1 MEEDKIFNLTS
12 YIDFFIPRFCPAC
25 KNKLSESERCICEK
39 CFITIKR
46 ANDDRLNSEF
56 ERKFTSTKIIS
67 GFTSLF
73 VFEKDKALQSLIHS
87 IKYNKRFLN
96 AKFLGILISSEL
108 GEKIIEWNIDIILPI
123 PLHHLKKAE
132 RGYNQS
138 EFIVKGMS
146 SKLKIPYTT
155 RVLTRVRYTE
165 SQTAFNLMDREKNIS
180 NAFKV
185 RNKNK
190 IISKNVLIVDDII
203 TTGSTIRECGKA
215 LLESGGK
222 SVYACSV
229 AIAN

>member
-25 KNKLSESERCICEK
+25 KHKLSESERCICKK

-73 VFEKDKALQSLIHS
+73 VFEKDKALQSFIHS

>member
-1 MEEDKIFNLTS
+1 MEENKIFNITP
-12 YIDFFIPRFCPAC
+12 YIDFFLPRFCPAC
-25 KNKLSESERCICEK
+25 NKKLSESEKCICDE
-39 CFITIKR
+39 CFSTIKR
-46 ANDDRLNSEF
+46 ADADRLNSEF

-96 AKFLGILISSEL
+96 AKFLGNLISSEL
-108 GEKIIEWNIDIILPI
+108 GEKIIDWNIDVILPI

-146 SKLKIPYTT
+146 SKLRIPYTT
-155 RVLTRVRYTE
+155 RALKRVRYTE
-165 SQTAFNLMDREKNIS
+165 SQTAFNLEQREKNIS

-185 RNKNK
+185 KNKNK
-190 IISKNVLIVDDII
+190 IIGKNILIVDDVI
-203 TTGSTIRECGKA
+203 TTGSTIGECGKA
-215 LLESGGK
+215 LLESGSK

-229 AIAN
+229 AIAD

>member
-1 MEEDKIFNLTS
+1 MEETKIFNLTP

-25 KNKLSESERCICEK
+25 KKKLSESEKCICDK
-39 CFITIKR
+39 CFSTIKR
-46 ANDDRLNSEF
+46 AGNDRLKSEF

-73 VFEKDKALQSLIHS
+73 IFEKDKALQSFIHS

-96 AKFLGILISSEL
+96 AKFLGSLIGKEL
-108 GEKIIEWNIDIILPI
+108 EEQINNWNIDLIVPV

-138 EFIVKGMS
+138 EYIVKGLS
-146 SKLKIPYTT
+146 RKLKIQNSAKALK
-155 RVLTRVRYTE
+155 RARYTE
-165 SQTAFNLMDREKNIS
+165 TQTAFNLEERERNIS

-185 RNKNK
+185 RSKQK
-190 IISKNVLIVDDII
+190 IIGKNILIVDDVI
-203 TTGSTIRECGKA
+203 TTGSTIKECGKA
-215 LLESGGK
+215 LLKGGAK

-229 AIAN
+229 AIAD